1 MNFKTLFSILSI
13 IFFKRKCGKV
23 FCGKCSS
30 YHLVIKGEFKRSC
43 FDCYRTVLSEENQLP
58 GVSKPQPPTA
68 TATGDLV
75 SELNISTT
83 AISTSQRNLTTK
95 EDDEEEEESPLPHLI
110 DAIIAIGS
118 HSRDKTP
125 TLHSIRPSET
135 ALSPETIQEITS
147 LAFPTGIHT
156 DCFVSMNFTVRVRNK
171 VVLHY
176 LHKFIFILLPY
187 YMHTLKHLNK
197 QFL

>member
-1 MNFKTLFSILSI
+1 M
-13 IFFKRKCGKV
+13 
-23 FCGKCSS
+23 
-30 YHLVIKGEFKRSC
+30 
-43 FDCYRTVLSEENQLP
+43 
-58 GVSKPQPPTA
+58 
-68 TATGDLV
+68 

-83 AISTSQRNLTTK
+83 AISASQRNLTTK
-95 EDDEEEEESPLPHLI
+95 EENDEEDESPLPHLI
-110 DAIIAIGS
+110 DAILAIGS
-118 HSRDKTP
+118 NSRDKTP

-171 VVLHY
+171 VILHY
-176 LHKFIFILLPY
+176 LHKKFKFILLTY
-187 YMHTLKHLNK
+187 YMHTLKHLNL